1 MALPKVETPTYELT
15 LPSQDLKVKYR
26 PFLVKEEKVLLMA
39 MESGE
44 SKEMLSAIKEIV
56 KSCTFGEMI
65 AEDYPMF
72 DIEYV
77 FLKVRSKSVGESI
90 ELTLTCPDDEKTK
103 VQHKVNL
110 EEIVVQ
116 IKDEH
121 TNQIHLTDDIK
132 INFRYPLMSDMT
144 SMPDTMT
151 QTQTIFHFLTNCI
164 ESIEDGDV
172 VHNKVDITKKE
183 LDDFIDSFTG
193 EQFENVTNFFES
205 MPKLRHVVEVTNP
218 NTKVKSEVVL
228 EGLESFLG

>member
-1 MALPKVETPTYELT
+1 MALPKLTTPEYEME
-15 LPSQDLKVKYR
+15 LPSTGETIKYR
-26 PFLVKEEKVLLMA
+26 PFLVKEQKLLLMA
-39 MESGE
+39 QESNNN
-44 SKEMLSAIKEIV
+44 KQIASAMGKLV
-56 KSCTFGEMI
+56 SDCTFEKVN
-65 AEDYPMF
+65 AKRNPMF

-77 FLKVRSKSVGESI
+77 FLKVRSKSVGESV

-103 VQHKVNL
+103 VKHKVNL